1 MSYPG
6 PPQKTATQQ
15 TWEWLREVMLSLI
28 YPRVCRVCQV
38 VLDEAAPL
46 AGLENSMCKTCLN
59 DLVRIDAPYC
69 SVCGEPFA
77 GAMDRAFKCSNC
89 EGRRLAFEFAISG
102 FKATG
107 AMREL
112 LHQFKYS
119 GDLTLRSVLADAL
132 IHTLDEPRLAAED
145 LSTWVLVPVP
155 LHWLREMRREFN
167 QSWELCL
174 QLSARTG
181 IPAARVLRR
190 NRMTLTQA
198 KLSRTARLQN
208 LRGVFS
214 VGGLWPPRCWKKP
227 QMQGK
232 KVLLVDDVLTT
243 GTTAHECA
251 KILKR
256 DAGAEKV
263 VVITVARG

>member
-1 MSYPG
+1 
-6 PPQKTATQQ
+6 
-15 TWEWLREVMLSLI
+15 MLSLV
-28 YPRVCRVCQV
+28 YPRVCRVCQA
-38 VLDEAAPL
+38 VLDEEAPL
-46 AGLENSMCKTCLN
+46 AGLENWMCKTCLD

-77 GAMDRAFKCSNC
+77 GSMDRAFKCSNC

-102 FKATG
+102 FKAAG

-119 GDLTLRSVLADAL
+119 GDLTLRSALADAL

-145 LSTWVLVPVP
+145 LSSWVLVPVP
-155 LHWLREMRREFN
+155 LHWLRELRREFN

-190 NRMTLTQA
+190 NRMTMTQA

-214 VGGLWPPRCWKKP
+214 IRHALPFLHWDKNRV
-227 QMQGK
+227 QGR